1 MHAEASQQSTAA
13 GARAVV
19 PREAEV
25 GTASAAALAAFAA
38 RTFPDACPEWMPAEH
53 VLAFIAEGLSERQF
67 AAWLA
72 DPDSHVLVAEG
83 PDRALVGYAVC
94 LHGLHDENPEQW
106 AGQRTAYLSKLYVD
120 PESRGA
126 GVARSLF
133 DLALE
138 TARADGCAAF
148 WLGVNDENARARA
161 FYLKAGLAV
170 SGRRRFRVG
179 DTLCTDDVLGRELLG
194 A

>member
-1 MHAEASQQSTAA
+1 MSGIDSPVALREASA
-13 GARAVV
+13 
-19 PREAEV
+19 

-38 RTFPDACPEWMPAEH
+38 RTFPDACPAWMPAEH
-53 VLAFIAEGLSERQF
+53 VQAFIAEGLSERQF
-67 AAWLA
+67 ATWLA

-83 PDRALVGYAVC
+83 ADGALLGYAVC
-94 LHGLHDENPEQW
+94 LHGVLDENPEQW

-120 PESRGA
+120 PASRGA
-126 GVARSLF
+126 GVARGLF

-138 TARADGCAAF
+138 TACADGCAAF

-161 FYLKAGLAV
+161 FYLKSGLVV
-170 SGRRRFRVG
+170 SGSRRFRVG
-179 DTLCTDDVLGRELLG
+179 DTICTDDVLGRELLG